1 MESTT
6 MIELLRAGCER
17 DPQKSVLVFDDGFE
31 LTRGELRDLVEAFAG
46 FLRDKV
52 EPGDRVVIAMD
63 NRAEFMIAYFAVVG
77 VRCSVVP
84 MNPESGPDDA
94 GHVLRDSG
102 AVLAIVDERGAA
114 VIASCTNVPAL
125 HNVVAL
131 SGGEPAGLPAGAPV
145 RLEEMTC
152 EPTDV
157 IAITYTSGTTGLPKG
172 VIVDHSYMVRVTQVA
187 LDIHHYGPDDRIF
200 YPVKF
205 FYADALLALLRAL
218 QCGGAYIAAR
228 RFSVSRYWD
237 TVRTHGA
244 TVLSLIG
251 AMPAWLL
258 KEPPT
263 PIDRDHGVRFAIQAQ
278 IPKEIH
284 AALDARWGFPWL
296 ENYGLSESGIVCRV
310 PVELAET
317 LRGSGSVGP
326 PAPGVEIEIRDDAG
340 SKLAQDELGEVVVR
354 QPGMFRGYLHLPEA
368 TAERL
373 RDGWIYTGDLG
384 RLDERGFLFI
394 EGRKKDVIRRSG
406 ENISADEVEMAL
418 RSHRCVFDVAVI
430 GVPDPE
436 VGEEVKA
443 YVQLAELPQPPVT
456 ASELAAYCATRLAR
470 HKVPR
475 YFAFVSEFSRTP
487 SMRVRKEILRA
498 ASALDGPA
506 TGAWDRRAS
515 DARSGSDA
523 RGRGVD

>member
-1 MESTT
+1 MESGTI
-6 MIELLRAGCER
+6 IELLRGGCER
-17 DPQKSVLVFDDGFE
+17 DPDGSVLVFDDGFE
-31 LTRGELRDLVEAFAG
+31 LTRLELRERVEAFAG
-46 FLRDKV
+46 FLRSKV
-52 EPGDRVVIAMD
+52 ERGDRVAIAID

-114 VIASCTNVPAL
+114 VAASCTDVTAL
-125 HNVVAL
+125 REVIAL
-131 SGGEPAGLPAGAPV
+131 SGDEAGGLPAGDPLPLNKM
-145 RLEEMTC
+145 RC

-172 VIVDHSYMVRVTQVA
+172 VIIDHAYMVRVTDVA
-187 LDIHHYGPDDRIF
+187 LRVHRYGPDDRIF

-205 FYADALLALLRAL
+205 YYADALLALLRAL

-237 TVRTHGA
+237 TVRTHDA
-244 TVLSLIG
+244 SVLSLIG

-258 KEPPT
+258 KEPPST
-263 PIDRDHGVRFAIQAQ
+263 TDYDHRVRFAIQAQ

-284 AALDARWGFPWL
+284 AELDARWGFPWL
-296 ENYGLSESGIVCRV
+296 ENYGLSESGIICRV
-310 PVELAET
+310 PVDLAET

-326 PAPGVEIEIRDDAG
+326 PAPDVEIEIRDDNDRVLG
-340 SKLAQDELGEVVVR
+340 PGEIGEVVVR
-354 QPGMFRGYLHLPEA
+354 QPGMFRGYLNLPEA

-418 RSHRCVFDVAVI
+418 RTHEGVFDAAVI

-443 YVQLAELPQPPVT
+443 YVQLAELRRPA
-456 ASELAAYCATRLAR
+456 ASEAELAAYCATRLAR

-475 YFAFVSEFSRTP
+475 YVAFVSDFSRTP
-487 SMRVRKEILRA
+487 SMRIRKEILRA
-498 ASALDGPA
+498 ESALDGPA
-506 TGAWDRRAS
+506 AGAWDRRAPDTDS
-515 DARSGSDA
+515 DVR
-523 RGRGVD
+523 